1 LPDTLRLDGDDVRR
15 LPLSELQEQI
25 GKAAVR
31 RSRDGIKYVEHL
43 EADGDEV
50 FEAAVM
56 LGLEGIV
63 CKRRTASYKSG
74 SCKSWIK
81 VRNRSRQR
89 TCGSLTE
96 LSKELSPLP

>member
-1 LPDTLRLDGDDVRR
+1 MGTMCGGCRFQSCKSKLERL
-15 LPLSELQEQI
+15 L
-25 GKAAVR
+25 R

-50 FEAAVM
+50 FEAACM